1 MNGYFLG
8 IDAGTGSIRAA
19 VFDSEG
25 QLLGNSEA
33 AYSTYYPKNGWAEQD
48 TDEWLRALET
58 AVPACLRDAGVSP
71 SDIRSIVCDATTC
84 TLVFLDEQDEPVRR
98 PLLWMDVRA
107 VEEARELDELRY
119 GPYGVAQEPDG
130 LRYGPGGEAQGNG
143 PAASDG
149 RAQSLFPAMDVYLPN
164 FRADTMIPKCMWMK
178 RHERTLWD
186 RTRTIFE
193 FEDWL
198 NFMLT
203 GEKTLS
209 TSVAAFRWNYDAGL
223 GGLPVGL
230 YVKAGIGDV
239 KEKIPARELS
249 IGEPVGTVTKE
260 AAARFGLSEGTPV
273 FEGSCDCNA
282 AMLGTGCVSEGSIVL
297 VSGTSTA
304 ILGLSDVPFHTAGV
318 NGTYPD
324 CIFPGT
330 GLAESGQTAS
340 GAILT
345 WFRNTLLPTAWAE
358 EAERRGMNVYDLITE
373 KAAGAP
379 IGCGGV
385 LMLDYF
391 QGNRAPYAD
400 SSARGSFVGLSI
412 GTDAACIARAIYE
425 GVAFGAAHCVRVMQE
440 SGMRIER
447 VLACGGITSSPF
459 WLQMHA
465 DVLGLPITTAE
476 MSAHCPPLGDALIG
490 AAACG
495 VYTNVPE
502 AAKDMVRAGTTYLPD
517 PEAHKKYRFYMDRY
531 LELWPALEST
541 VHRLVEHEN
550 MNIQ

>member
-1 MNGYFLG
+1 MSEYFLG

-19 VFDSEG
+19 VFDRDG
-25 QLLGNSEA
+25 RLLGNSEA
-33 AYSTYYPKNGWAEQD
+33 AYPTYYPKNGWAEQD
-48 TDEWLRALET
+48 TGDWLRALET
-58 AVPACLRDAGVSP
+58 AVPGCLRNAGVSP
-71 SDIRSIVCDATTC
+71 TEIRSIVCDATTC
-84 TLVFLDEQDEPVRR
+84 TLVFLDDTGRPVRR

-107 VEEARELDELRY
+107 VDEARELD
-119 GPYGVAQEPDG
+119 G
-130 LRYGPGGEAQGNG
+130 LRYALGTKAQGTG
-143 PAASDG
+143 SAASDAG
-149 RAQSLFPAMDVYLPN
+149 TESLFPALDVYLPN

-178 RHERTLWD
+178 KHERGAWD
-186 RTRTIFE
+186 KTRTIFE

-209 TSVAAFRWNYDAGL
+209 TSVAAFRWNYDPAR
-223 GGLPVGL
+223 GGLPTEV
-230 YVKAGIGDV
+230 YEKAGIGDV

-260 AAARFGLSEGTPV
+260 AAARFGLCEGTPV

-282 AMLGTGCVSEGSIVL
+282 AMLGTGCVREGSIVL

-345 WFRNTLLPTAWAE
+345 WFRNTLLPAAWAE
-358 EAERRGMNVYDLITE
+358 EAKARGISEYDVITD
-373 KAAGAP
+373 KASMAP
-379 IGCGGV
+379 LGCGGV
-385 LMLDYF
+385 VMLDYF
-391 QGNRAPYAD
+391 QGNRAPYSD

-440 SGMRIER
+440 SGMRIEK

-465 DVLGLPITTAE
+465 DVLSLPITIAE

-490 AAACG
+490 AAACS

-502 AAKDMVRAGTTYLPD
+502 AAKVMVRAGTTYLPD